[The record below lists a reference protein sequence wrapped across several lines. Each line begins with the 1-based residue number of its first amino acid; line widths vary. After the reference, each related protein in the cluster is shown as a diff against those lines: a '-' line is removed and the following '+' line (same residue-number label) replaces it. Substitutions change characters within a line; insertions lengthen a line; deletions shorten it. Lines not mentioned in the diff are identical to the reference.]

1 MSTHCLLYT
10 YTSTL
15 EHSIK
20 TLLPPI
26 HTRTHSHIQGTV
38 RGASPPFQFT
48 SSADLGELED
58 LELVEV
64 ADEGLT
70 SMMVL
75 QRKSSVEVERLKQ
88 NCEVIQEELASVR
101 ATLSQTEGVRE
112 TLAGKLEEKEKEKLT
127 LEGVVKESEGRI
139 VQLEH
144 QLQEK
149 EKENITLEGVGKER
163 QERIVQLEHQLQVV
177 RESEQRLMEKLDR
190 ERAQNHE
197 LLAARSDTEGQ
208 LSVLQ
213 QQIKEQQDELGV
225 VGQELEDARRQLKI
239 REAQVEDLEQL
250 ASARNDD
257 TERLSEELHQV
268 TQQLEE
274 QRMIVSD
281 LQISAGERQT
291 QLEKAQQDLCAAQ
304 ENVVEL
310 MGARNFPTEQQQLPT
325 NVVDRSV
332 HEALQQAYENMERY
346 YVRVNGQLK
355 GSQETI
361 QVLVVKNNELV
372 ARVEQCRKEF
382 EAKASE
388 CVELQRQLKRGGGEE
403 VGDEVGAL
411 RQRVR
416 ELEEGQEE
424 VQQSCAIAVQELT
437 ARQEESKQQQ
447 ERIVELEQ
455 KLAQLQRDYEDLE
468 VGFVTS

>member
-1 MSTHCLLYT
+1 M
-10 YTSTL
+10 
-15 EHSIK
+15 
-20 TLLPPI
+20 
-26 HTRTHSHIQGTV
+26 

-48 SSADLGELED
+48 SSADLGQLED
-58 LELVEV
+58 MELVEV

-75 QRKSSVEVERLKQ
+75 QRKSSIEVEQLKQ
-88 NCEVIQEELASVR
+88 NYEVIQGELTSVR
-101 ATLSQTEGVRE
+101 ATLSETEGVRE
-112 TLAGKLEEKEKEKLT
+112 TLAGKLEEKEKERVT

-139 VQLEH
+139 VQLEQ
-144 QLQEK
+144 QLQESEK
-149 EKENITLEGVGKER
+149 EKVSLEDVVKER
-163 QERIVQLEHQLQVV
+163 GERNVQLEHQLQVV

-197 LLAARSDTEGQ
+197 LLAARSDSEGQ
-208 LSVLQ
+208 LLVLQ
-213 QQIKEQQDELGV
+213 QRIKEQQDELGA
-225 VGQELEDARRQLKI
+225 VGQELEDTRRQLKI

-257 TERLSEELHQV
+257 IERLNEELHQV
-268 TQQLEE
+268 TQQLGE
-274 QRMIVSD
+274 QRVVVSD
-281 LQISAGERQT
+281 LQSSAAEHQT
-291 QLEKAQQDLCAAQ
+291 QLEKVQQDLCAAQ

-310 MGARNFPTEQQQLPT
+310 VGARNLPDEHQLPA

-332 HEALQQAYENMERY
+332 HEALQQAYENMEGY
-346 YVRVNGQLK
+346 YVRVNGQLQRA
-355 GSQETI
+355 QETN
-361 QVLVVKNNELV
+361 QVLVGKNNELV

-388 CVELQRQLKRGGGEE
+388 CVELQRQLKKGGGGE

-424 VQQSCAIAVQELT
+424 VEQSCAIAVEELT
-437 ARQEESKQQQ
+437 ARQEECKQQQ

-455 KLAQLQRDYEDLE
+455 KLGQLQRDYEDLE
-468 VGFVTS
+468 VGFGYIHRFLSLILN

>member
-1 MSTHCLLYT
+1 
-10 YTSTL
+10 
-15 EHSIK
+15 
-20 TLLPPI
+20 
-26 HTRTHSHIQGTV
+26 
-38 RGASPPFQFT
+38 
-48 SSADLGELED
+48 
-58 LELVEV
+58 V

-75 QRKSSVEVERLKQ
+75 QRKSSIEVERLKQ

-149 EKENITLEGVGKER
+149 EKENITLESVGKER

-190 ERAQNHE
+190 ERAQNHD

-213 QQIKEQQDELGV
+213 QQIQGQQDELGA

-281 LQISAGERQT
+281 LQISAGERQI

-310 MGARNFPTEQQQLPT
+310 MGARNFPTVQQQLPT

-361 QVLVVKNNELV
+361 HVLVEKNNELV

-388 CVELQRQLKRGGGEE
+388 CVELQRQLKRGGGGE

-447 ERIVELEQ
+447 ERIMELEQ